1 MHAAPDPLALR
12 DLAVRAAQEA
22 GAFLLE
28 HLPGDRSVTTKSSDT
43 DVVTEVD
50 RASEA
55 LLLARLLGE
64 RPEDGILGEEGT
76 SRAGTSGVR
85 WVVDP
90 LDGTVNYLYRIP
102 AFAVSV
108 AAEVDGVSVAGC
120 VFDPSRG
127 ETFAAALGHGATRNG
142 VAIAPS
148 SVSDP
153 RQALVGTGFGY
164 ETAVR
169 ERQGIVIARV
179 LPRVRDIRRGGSA
192 ALDLCWVACGRL
204 DAYFERGVQAWDVA
218 AGGLIVR
225 EAGGLA
231 GPLGAATGAASGTWV
246 AAGRGL
252 IEAFSTLVIDAS
264 GEVT

>member
-1 MHAAPDPLALR
+1 VPASPDPLALR

-28 HLPGDRSVTTKSSDT
+28 HLPGDRTVTTKSSDT

-64 RPEDGILGEEGT
+64 RPDDGILGEEGT
-76 SRAGTSGVR
+76 SRAGTSGIR

-142 VAIAPS
+142 VPIAPS
-148 SVSDP
+148 AATDP
-153 RQALVGTGFGY
+153 GQALVGTGFGY
-164 ETAVR
+164 ETALR
-169 ERQGIVIARV
+169 ERQGAVVARV

-225 EAGGLA
+225 EAGGHAGALA
-231 GPLGAATGAASGTWV
+231 AVTGAAAGTWV
-246 AAGRGL
+246 AAGQGL
-252 IEAFSTLVIDAS
+252 MEAFSTLVIDAN

>member
-1 MHAAPDPLALR
+1 MTAPDPLALR

-22 GAFLLE
+22 GALL
-28 HLPGDRSVTTKSSDT
+28 LDRLAHQREVSTKSSAT

-50 RASEA
+50 HASEA

-76 SRAGTSGVR
+76 SRTGTSGVR

-108 AAEVDGVSVAGC
+108 AAEVEGVAVAGC

-127 ETFAAALGHGATRNG
+127 ETFAAALGHGATLNG
-142 VAIAPS
+142 RPIRPGGEA
-148 SVSDP
+148 DP
-153 RQALVGTGFGY
+153 ARALAGTGFGY

-169 ERQGIVIARV
+169 ERQGAIVARV
-179 LPRVRDIRRGGSA
+179 VPRVRDIRRGGSA

-204 DAYFERGVQAWDVA
+204 DAYFERGVQPWDVA
-218 AGGLIVR
+218 AGALIVR
-225 EAGGLA
+225 EAGGSA
-231 GPLGAATGAASGTWV
+231 APLGASTGAAAGTWV
-246 AAGRGL
+246 AAGPAL
-252 IEAFSTLVIDAS
+252 HAAFSTLVIEAS
-264 GEVT
+264 NLAT